1 MKINKKYNSD
11 ELTMAVEGRIDT
23 ITSQILD
30 KQINDELG
38 KFTSLTIDFSD
49 VEYISSAG
57 LRVLISA
64 QKKLDGDASMRIVNV
79 SDVVNEIFTMSGF
92 DKILKI
98 E

>member
-1 MKINKKYNSD
+1 MKINKKYNGD

-64 QKKLDGDASMRIVNV
+64 QKKLDGDVSMRIVNV
-79 SDVVNEIFTMSGF
+79 GDVVNEIFTMSGF

>member
-1 MKINKKYNSD
+1 
-11 ELTMAVEGRIDT
+11 MAVEGRIDT

-38 KFTSLTIDFSD
+38 KLTSLTIDFSD

>member
-1 MKINKKYNSD
+1 MKINKKYNGD

-79 SDVVNEIFTMSGF
+79 GDVVNEIFTMSGF

>member
-1 MKINKKYNSD
+1 MKVNKKYNGD

-30 KQINDELG
+30 KQINDELD

>member
-1 MKINKKYNSD
+1 KKYNGD

>member
-1 MKINKKYNSD
+1 
-11 ELTMAVEGRIDT
+11 MAVEGRIDT

-79 SDVVNEIFTMSGF
+79 GDVVNEIFTMSGF

>member
-1 MKINKKYNSD
+1 
-11 ELTMAVEGRIDT
+11 MAVEGRIDT

>member
-1 MKINKKYNSD
+1 MKVNKKYNGD

>member
-1 MKINKKYNSD
+1 MKINKKYNGD

-79 SDVVNEIFTMSGF
+79 GDVVNEIFKMSGF

>member
-1 MKINKKYNSD
+1 MKVNKKYNGD

-79 SDVVNEIFTMSGF
+79 GDVVNEIFTMSGF

>member
-1 MKINKKYNSD
+1 MKVNKKYNGD

-38 KFTSLTIDFSD
+38 RFTSLTIDFSD

-64 QKKLDGDASMRIVNV
+64 QKKLGGDVSMRIVNV
-79 SDVVNEIFTMSGF
+79 GDVVNEIFKMSGF

>member
-1 MKINKKYNSD
+1 MKINKKCNGD

-79 SDVVNEIFTMSGF
+79 GDVVNEIFTMSGF

>member
-1 MKINKKYNSD
+1 MKVNKKYNGD

-38 KFTSLTIDFSD
+38 RFTSLTIDFSD

-79 SDVVNEIFTMSGF
+79 GDVVNEIFTMSGF